1 MSLAHI
7 QIPRE
12 EVMFRGEP
20 LSFRGLS
27 LNDFSTLMRGHL
39 ADLNKLFDLYDNE
52 ETRETAI
59 AQSAKFAITIVQET
73 PAMVAQLIVLASDS
87 PQEEIEIAQ
96 QFPLPLQV
104 ECVRAIINLT
114 FEEAGGAKKFLDSLM
129 AMVTSLRPK
138 AASEG

>member
-27 LNDFSTLMRGHL
+27 LNDFSTLMRGYM

-73 PAMVAQLIVLASDS
+73 PAMVA
-87 PQEEIEIAQ
+87 
-96 QFPLPLQV
+96 
-104 ECVRAIINLT
+104 
-114 FEEAGGAKKFLDSLM
+114 
-129 AMVTSLRPK
+129 
-138 AASEG
+138 